1 MNIKKINKEQLVS
14 LNISDE
20 KLLDEYKFY
29 PEKIVKIPFTNIV
42 LSHTIAGWSIP
53 NKCGLYFISSD
64 EMEGYSVKNDTL
76 YRKPFIH
83 LTFSSGYRD
92 DIRLYFDTLQ
102 EANQWVETTLGNIKL
117 IEIKK

>member
-29 PEKIVKIPFTNIV
+29 PEKIVKIPFTNII
-42 LSHTIAGWSIP
+42 LSHTISCWAIP
-53 NKCGLYFISSD
+53 NKSEVYSISSTD
-64 EMEGYSVKNDTL
+64 EGYSVKNDKL

-83 LTFSSGYRD
+83 LVFSSGYRD
-92 DIRLYFDTLQ
+92 DIRLYFDTFQ
-102 EANQWVETTLGNIKL
+102 EANNWVETTLGGIKL